1 MSLFSGVSL
10 ATLNTWL
17 TEAQTALHEVIVGQ
31 RTVSLALGDKRIAFG
46 PADVR
51 ALRAHISQIQ
61 TAIAIL
67 SGSNTGSPVS
77 VATWTR

>member
-1 MSLFSGVSL
+1 MSLFDGVSL

-17 TEAQTALHEVIVGQ
+17 TEAQIALHEVAVGK
-31 RTVSLALGDKRIAFG
+31 RTVSLSLGDKRITFG
-46 PADVR
+46 PADIR

-61 TAIAIL
+61 TAIAINR
-67 SGSNTGSPVS
+67 GTATGSPVS